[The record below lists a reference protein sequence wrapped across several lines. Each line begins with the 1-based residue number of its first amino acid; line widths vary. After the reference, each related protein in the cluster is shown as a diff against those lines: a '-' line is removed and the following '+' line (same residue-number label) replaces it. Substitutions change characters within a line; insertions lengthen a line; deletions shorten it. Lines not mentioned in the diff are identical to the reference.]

1 MENETR
7 VEGTNDAGRDRSIGH
22 YVANIKETC
31 TSIFEGMAVTFSYL
45 FRPPITTQYP
55 DRMPV
60 SVQDTLPDR
69 YRGHLYVHL
78 DTCISCLLCEKACP
92 IECIKIED
100 VRIEK
105 IMITASDGKPTPK
118 VKEPTRFDINLYK
131 CMYCGLCVDP
141 CPTGAIRM
149 TKEFEGATENIQNLH
164 IRFVSEERRVMAV
177 RLGEEQ
183 ERKAAEKKKAHAP
196 EGGAAAA
203 KPAAAASATA
213 AAAPASSAAPAAT
226 ATAPPPAQAAPEG
239 GNGGGA
245 PA

>member
-1 MENETR
+1 MSTY
-7 VEGTNDAGRDRSIGH
+7 VE
-22 YVANIKETC
+22 NIKETC
-31 TSIFEGMAVTFSYL
+31 STLFEGMSVTFSYL

-55 DRMPV
+55 DRMPT

-105 IMITASDGKPTPK
+105 IMITQADGKPTPK

-149 TKEFEGATENIQNLH
+149 TKEFEGTTENIQNLH
-164 IRFVSEERRVMAV
+164 FRFVTADRKAMAV

-183 ERKAAEKKKAHAP
+183 ERKAAEKKKAHAAEAAP
-196 EGGAAAA
+196 AAA
-203 KPAAAASATA
+203 KPAAPAADANA
-213 AAAPASSAAPAAT
+213 AADS
-226 ATAPPPAQAAPEG
+226 PPPAQA
-239 GNGGGA
+239 
-245 PA
+245 